1 MCANMH
7 GHMCVCVCVCVC
19 VYIHTLTFVHL
30 LTCVYV
36 TDRLS
41 YGFHTC
47 EHAQM
52 IAQHF
57 YTIIFIGM
65 ESVDAVHIEMG
76 RET

>member
-1 MCANMH
+1 MR
-7 GHMCVCVCVCVC
+7 VCVCVHTHTHICAPAYMCVC
-19 VYIHTLTFVHL
+19 FEYPP
-30 LTCVYV
+30 